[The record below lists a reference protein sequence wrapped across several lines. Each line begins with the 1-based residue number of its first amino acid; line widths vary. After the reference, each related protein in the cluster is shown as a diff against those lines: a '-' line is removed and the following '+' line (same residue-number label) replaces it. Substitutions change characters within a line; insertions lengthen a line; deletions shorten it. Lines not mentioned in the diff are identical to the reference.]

1 MWEDKFKKE
10 GLTFDDVLLLP
21 AHSAVLPKEVDLSVE
36 LAPNLK
42 LNIPLI
48 SAGMDTVTESKMA
61 IAVARQGGLGV
72 IHKNMSIERQRDEVE
87 KVKRSEN
94 GVIKDPFFLTKEEQV
109 FAAEH
114 LMSKYRISGVPI
126 VNNPE
131 EKKLIGII
139 TNRDMRFVENFSM
152 TIDEVMTK
160 DNLVTAPVGTTLED
174 AGRILQQHRIEKL
187 PLVDENNVLKGLITI
202 KDIEKVIEFP
212 NAAKDDQG
220 RLLVAAAIGI
230 ARGEHNAIH

>member
-21 AHSAVLPKEVDLSVE
+21 AHSEVLPKEVDLSVE

-61 IAVARQGGLGV
+61 IALARQGGLGV

-139 TNRDMRFVENFSM
+139 TNRDMRFIENYSI
-152 TIDEVMTK
+152 TIEEVMTK
-160 DNLVTAPVGTTLED
+160 DNLVTAPVGTKLED
-174 AGRILQQHRIEKL
+174 AGRILQEHRI
-187 PLVDENNVLKGLITI
+187 
-202 KDIEKVIEFP
+202 
-212 NAAKDDQG
+212 
-220 RLLVAAAIGI
+220 
-230 ARGEHNAIH
+230 